1 MNAWLQPRELA
12 VKGQHRKA
20 WHRTDTQAFWTQEK
34 GLKLFPLE
42 ERSQSTTNPAV
53 LGSSTSCGN
62 HSPWRKNPFIFNG
75 ERALCIRRLKST
87 EYFCSIHLF
96 IQLSRNGSSLP
107 FTISCR
113 TRGPHHPHSWTAIC
127 FGLPSSQTLSPA
139 SFSKEPEWHARNNA
153 LPREHIWSPLST
165 VPVFVVQLRARYYFT
180 SDLVRLGGNRWG
192 KKKKK
197 KSKSLGLQVKNDTK
211 NFSAQP
217 SFVNINIFHSPVDS
231 QTTYYGSRGRLG
243 RR

>member
-165 VPVFVVQLRARYYFT
+165 SASFRGATESTVLFYQRPGASRGKQ
-180 SDLVRLGGNRWG
+180 VRQKE
-192 KKKKK
+192 KKKKQIPWFTGEEWHQEFL
-197 KSKSLGLQVKNDTK
+197 S
-211 NFSAQP
+211 SA
-217 SFVNINIFHSPVDS
+217 FLCE
-231 QTTYYGSRGRLG
+231 Y
-243 RR
+243 

>member
-1 MNAWLQPRELA
+1 MGKEHYALGDL
-12 VKGQHRKA
+12 KA
-20 WHRTDTQAFWTQEK
+20 QNI
-34 GLKLFPLE
+34 
-42 ERSQSTTNPAV
+42 SV
-53 LGSSTSCGN
+53 
-62 HSPWRKNPFIFNG
+62 
-75 ERALCIRRLKST
+75 
-87 EYFCSIHLF
+87 
-96 IQLSRNGSSLP
+96 P
-107 FTISCR
+107 FTCLYNCLGMGALYLLQISCR

>member
-1 MNAWLQPRELA
+1 M
-12 VKGQHRKA
+12 KGQPRKA

-42 ERSQSTTNPAV
+42 EHSQSTTNPAV

-87 EYFCSIHLF
+87 EYFCSIHLL

-107 FTISCR
+107 FTNQLPDL
-113 TRGPHHPHSWTAIC
+113 GPSSPPLLS
-127 FGLPSSQTLSPA
+127 LPSSQTLSPA
-139 SFSKEPEWHARNNA
+139 SFSKEPARHARNNA

-165 VPVFVVQLRARYYFT
+165 SASFHGATESTVLFYRLPDASRVKQ
-180 SDLVRLGGNRWG
+180 VRQ
-192 KKKKK
+192 KEK

-217 SFVNINIFHSPVDS
+217 SFVNISIFHSPVDS
-231 QTTYYGSRGRLG
+231 QTTYGSRGGLG
-243 RR
+243 WG